1 MWNDGSKT
9 VIQYSNIPTLPCSV
23 PRISFGL
30 NLPQQGEKLS
40 SFYSVSHGWLFW
52 ESRWIASWHAKTHHG
67 IARPV
72 HGEQYLNH
80 HDGLMATNNRTED

>member
-1 MWNDGSKT
+1 MMDLKPLS
-9 VIQYSNIPTLPCSV
+9 SIPIFQPFVCSL

-40 SFYSVSHGWLFW
+40 SFIRSVMVGSFGN
-52 ESRWIASWHAKTHHG
+52 RVMARPKTHHG

-72 HGEQYLNH
+72 HGEQYLKH